1 MRKVF
6 QDQYCEFPTRREK
19 MRKVPP
25 EKITDQRCLF
35 TAPACVT
42 KTF

>member
-1 MRKVF
+1 
-6 QDQYCEFPTRREK
+6 